1 MLARGNDAAV
11 VAMRSAPRRSAVTE
25 TAWSK
30 PAFAIGDFVVLVG
43 ETFAAMVRPPFAWRE
58 LLDQIWFVARVSIV
72 PTLVLSIPYTVL
84 IVFTLNIVL
93 IEVGAGDLSGAGA
106 ALASVTQVGPVVT
119 AIVVSG
125 AAATAMCADLGART
139 IREEIDA
146 MKVIGVDPVQA
157 LVVPRVIAATF
168 VALMLYSVV
177 AVVGLAG
184 SYFFVV
190 FIQHVTPGAFVAG
203 MTLLTGLPQVVVSLV
218 KALLFGLSAGLIAC
232 YKGLHVGGGPT
243 AVGNAVNE
251 TVVFAFMALFLINIL
266 ATAFGVKVAP

>member
-1 MLARGNDAAV
+1 MTGR
-11 VAMRSAPRRSAVTE
+11 
-25 TAWSK
+25 AWSK

-43 ETFAAMVRPPFAWRE
+43 ETFAAMWHPPFAWRE
-58 LLDQIWFVARVSIV
+58 LLEQIWFVARVSIV

-93 IEVGAGDLSGAGA
+93 LEVGAGDLSGAGA

-146 MKVIGVDPVQA
+146 MKVIGVNPVPA
-157 LVVPRVIAATF
+157 LVVPRVLAATF

-177 AVVGLAG
+177 AVVGLFG

-203 MTLLTGLPQVVVSLV
+203 
-218 KALLFGLSAGLIAC
+218 
-232 YKGLHVGGGPT
+232 
-243 AVGNAVNE
+243 
-251 TVVFAFMALFLINIL
+251 
-266 ATAFGVKVAP
+266 

>member
-1 MLARGNDAAV
+1 LRHRTPGPT
-11 VAMRSAPRRSAVTE
+11 VAGLD
-25 TAWSK
+25 WSK
-30 PAFAIGDFVVLVG
+30 PASGIGDFVVLAG
-43 ETFAAMVRPPFAWRE
+43 ETFAAAFRRPFAWRE
-58 LLDQIWFVARVSIV
+58 LIDQIWFVARVSIV

-125 AAATAMCADLGART
+125 AGSTAMCADLGART
-139 IREEIDA
+139 IREEI
-146 MKVIGVDPVQA
+146 QA

-168 VALMLYSVV
+168 VALLLYSAV
-177 AVVGLAG
+177 AVVGLTG

-190 FIQHVTPGAFVAG
+190 YVQHVTPGAFIFG
-203 MTLLTGLPQVVVSLV
+203 MTLLTGLPQVIISLV

-232 YKGLHVGGGPT
+232 YKGLSVGGGPI

-266 ATAFGVKVAP
+266 ATAFGVKVSP